1 MFLVIVFDPSGDA
14 MGICTTKEILR
25 GTLVPGAG
33 LCSPSAW
40 KREKDVMTPNPDCA
54 YLNTTISDALLAM
67 KEERWLRGCFLHL
80 PALDEE
86 GNVVALMDVLQVTYG
101 VVHKMKSVHA
111 SQDG

>member
-1 MFLVIVFDPSGDA
+1 MLAPNCSAGTGVDLFHVLVDVN
-14 MGICTTKEILR
+14 M
-25 GTLVPGAG
+25 
-33 LCSPSAW
+33 CSDDVLMM
-40 KREKDVMTPNPDCA
+40 KKDVMTPNPDCA